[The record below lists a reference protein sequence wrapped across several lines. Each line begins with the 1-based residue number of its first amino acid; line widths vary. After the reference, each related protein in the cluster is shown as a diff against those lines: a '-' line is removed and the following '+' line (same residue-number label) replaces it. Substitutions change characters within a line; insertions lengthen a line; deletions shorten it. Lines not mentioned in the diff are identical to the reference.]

1 LHDDDP
7 AVVALA
13 LDFPKGAINPSHSHP
28 RGQLV
33 YTAHG
38 MVTTTTEAG
47 VWVAPPQRA
56 VWVPAGVA
64 HANRHSV
71 GTQFRTIYLRN
82 DAASGL
88 PARCVVVQVSP
99 LVREL
104 LLAVMRLPRLYDER
118 GADGRLVQ
126 VLIDRLAALPDEPLH
141 LPVPTSR
148 KLRAVAHRFVAD
160 PGVKRSLASA
170 ARSAA
175 MSPRSFARHFRS
187 ETNLAFGAWQAQAR
201 LLRALELLGSGQSVG
216 DVAFGLGY
224 GGTSAFIAMFRRAL
238 GTTPSRYF
246 EDGAKRG

>member
-7 AVVALA
+7 AVVALS
-13 LDFPKGAINPSHSHP
+13 LDFPQGAINPAHTHP

-33 YTAHG
+33 YTARG
-38 MVTTTTEAG
+38 MVTTTAEAG

-64 HANRHSV
+64 HTNRHSV
-71 GTQFRTIYLRN
+71 GTQFRTIYIR
-82 DAASGL
+82 DEAAVGL
-88 PARCVVVQVSP
+88 PPRCVVVQVSP

-141 LPVPTSR
+141 LPVPGSG
-148 KLRAVAHRFVAD
+148 KLRAVAQRFVNN
-160 PGVKRSLASA
+160 PGAKLSLASA

-175 MSPRSFARHFRS
+175 MSQRSFARHFRA

-246 EDGAKRG
+246 DDGARRG